1 MTMLAIFEHFGRGV
15 LDRLDQ
21 FGDFW
26 RFTGRAH
33 RFAPNVLT
41 SRRGLGRLMRQMF
54 DVGTRSIPVV
64 MITGLFVGMVLATQ
78 TVHQFK
84 SLGMEG
90 AMGGIVNL
98 SVVRELGPVLA
109 GILLA
114 GRVGGAISAELGT
127 MKVTE
132 QLDALRAMGADPI
145 GHLVTPRFLAC
156 MILGPFLVIYAD
168 VMGIFGG
175 YYISVY
181 VYDISPGTYWSH
193 SASVVGL
200 FDMNLGLIKSVLFGW
215 SMALVCCYKA
225 FRCQPGAAGVGRAC
239 TEAFVVSCMVI
250 LALDFF
256 ANVLLG
262 AINVALYGHRMVL
275 M

>member
-1 MTMLAIFEHFGRGV
+1 MTEMLAQLGRRV
-15 LDRLDQ
+15 VDAVAE

-33 RFAPNVLT
+33 RLVGQTLFRA
-41 SRRGLGRLMRQMF
+41 RGWGRMSRQMF
-54 DVGTRSIPVV
+54 KVGTRSIPVV

-84 SLGMEG
+84 NLGMEG
-90 AMGGIVNL
+90 ALGSIVNL

-132 QLDALRAMGADPI
+132 QLDALRAMGADPV

-175 YYISVY
+175 YYISVF
-181 VYDISPGTYWSH
+181 VYDVNPGVYWSH
-193 SASVVGL
+193 SAAMVGG
-200 FDMNLGLIKSVLFGW
+200 FDIALGLIKSVLFGW
-215 SMALVCCYKA
+215 SMALICCYKA

-239 TEAFVVSCMVI
+239 TESFVVSCMVI

-256 ANVLLG
+256 ANVFLG
-262 AINVALYGHRMVL
+262 AIHVALYGHRVVL